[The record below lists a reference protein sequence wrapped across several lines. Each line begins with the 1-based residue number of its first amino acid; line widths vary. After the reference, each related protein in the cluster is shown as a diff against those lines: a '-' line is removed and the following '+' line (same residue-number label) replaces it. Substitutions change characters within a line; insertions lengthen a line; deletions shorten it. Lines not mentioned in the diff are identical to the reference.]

1 MATRRSQAASLAL
14 LLLAGC
20 ASGAVGPA
28 APGASRPAPAQGVEP
43 PAPRLAEQTDATAR
57 EASDADR
64 AMDAAVAAADVEA
77 FTGHVAED
85 GIFFGGRGAAVG
97 RAAVALSWAPF
108 FAEGGPRLTWA
119 PDRAVAAA
127 SGDLAFTWGSGRY
140 TPRGGGA
147 PIETRYLTAW
157 RRGADGLLRV
167 ALDGADEPLP
177 DLPPGVSLRP
187 LRTLTSADG
196 TLLAEAGLVVDGV
209 REAGHYLR
217 LGRREGSGFTA
228 LSETGAFRPAP

>member
-20 ASGAVGPA
+20 ASGAVGPV
-28 APGASRPAPAQGVEP
+28 APGTARASPAQAASS
-43 PAPRLAEQTDATAR
+43 APIQVDRADATAR
-57 EASDADR
+57 DASDADR

-77 FTGHVAED
+77 FAGHVAED

-119 PDRAVAAA
+119 PDRAMAAA
-127 SGDLAFTWGSGRY
+127 SGDLAFTWGLGRY
-140 TPRGGGA
+140 TPRGGGP
-147 PIETRYLTAW
+147 PIEARYLTAW
-157 RRGADGLLRV
+157 QRGPDGLLRV

-177 DLPPGVSLRP
+177 DLPPGVTLRP
-187 LRTLTSADG
+187 LRTLFSADG

-217 LGRREGSGFTA
+217 LSRREGSGFTA